1 MNKISKFALA
11 TSAAAL
17 FSSGVALPVFAGDE
31 AEADSVICAGAN
43 ACKGQGSCKTAE
55 NACSGKNVCKGH
67 GWVRTV
73 SAEECSEKGG
83 SVLDSIS
90 EVRSATK

>member
-31 AEADSVICAGAN
+31 AEDDTVICAAAN
-43 ACKGQGSCKTAE
+43 ACKGQGSCKTAK
-55 NACSGKNVCKGH
+55 NACNGKNVCKGQ
-67 GWVRTV
+67 GWIRTM
-73 SAEECSEKGG
+73 SEEECTEKGG
-83 SVLDSIS
+83 SVLDSVA
-90 EVRSATK
+90 EALR